1 MALVINQQ
9 LNDSSG
15 GTVAAGTIV
24 YFGSYFKPSGIEVT
38 VSIIAYK
45 TNQIF
50 LSGGNSYSF
59 TELKNFQYAF
69 EKTLDAAFWLNPLTN
84 LHVMVK
90 DWIVAKSAE
99 NGTPIAASNITIVL
113 PSN

>member
-15 GTVAAGTIV
+15 GTVAAGTVV
-24 YFGSYFKPSGIEVT
+24 YFGSYFRPFATEVAVT
-38 VSIIAYK
+38 IFPYK
-45 TNQIF
+45 TAQIAQ
-50 LSGGNSYSF
+50 SGGSSYSF
-59 TELKNFQYAF
+59 TELQSSQYSF
-69 EKTLDAAFWLNPLTN
+69 IRLIDASFWLNPLTN

-99 NGTPIAASNITIVL
+99 NGTPIAAANITIVL